1 MLLRSILHK
10 ILLTPLFRMLEITE
24 ITLSNLISCVNTL
37 HSTLTALSTACLC
50 KHSTRLFNNSII
62 ETETLLR
69 FLKSV
74 PELQS
79 GSWKLSVSCD
89 KNKNSCCVSP
99 CQNEKFDE
107 RNLSVDNGGEEEN
120 LAPERKLVEDSNF
133 EQSRDQNVESRD
145 SSENQSQSAD
155 DSILESDTS
164 SAFSVLELNPGDD
177 NFNENCSSS
186 DEEMRMNLLKTDLN
200 ELDKTMT
207 TLFGDISD
215 KQSTDETSSLTTDS
229 TALSLDQVLAKYE
242 NVNIQRPSTVNSD
255 LPISNKLKFIEEDV
269 ETLLDR
275 VEAKKETFNRQK
287 EAFNNRLSDLRCGRN
302 LTVSDVISDDKSSEI
317 SSQSDSVC
325 TTTISS
331 LSLRTDSKV
340 YTISQSSSRETVVG
354 DDLDK
359 MESELDQIS
368 ANLDAVLELA
378 GIR

>member
-1 MLLRSILHK
+1 
-10 ILLTPLFRMLEITE
+10 MLEITE

-79 GSWKLSVSCD
+79 GSWKLSENCN
-89 KNKNSCCVSP
+89 KNKDSCCVSP
-99 CQNEKFDE
+99 CQIEKLDE
-107 RNLSVDNGGEEEN
+107 SNLMVDNGGEEQN
-120 LAPERKLVEDSNF
+120 LAPEKELVENSNF
-133 EQSRDQNVESRD
+133 EQSRDQNDVSRD
-145 SSENQSQSAD
+145 SSEDQSQSAADSVLED
-155 DSILESDTS
+155 DTAS
-164 SAFSVLELNPGDD
+164 SFSFLELNPDPG
-177 NFNENCSSS
+177 ENCSTS
-186 DEEMRMNLLKTDLN
+186 DEEIRMNILKTDLN

-215 KQSTDETSSLTTDS
+215 RQSTDETSSVNTDS
-229 TALSLDQVLAKYE
+229 TVPLLDQVLAKYE
-242 NVNIQRPSTVNSD
+242 NVKVQRPSTANSD
-255 LPISNKLKFIEEDV
+255 LPITNKLKFIEEDV

-275 VEAKKETFNRQK
+275 VEAKKEHFNRQK
-287 EAFNNRLSDLRCGRN
+287 ETFNSRLSDLRCGRN
-302 LTVSDVISDDKSSEI
+302 LTASDVLSDDKNSEI

-325 TTTISS
+325 TTAISS

-340 YTISQSSSRETVVG
+340 HIVSESSSRETFVG

-359 MESELDQIS
+359 MENELDQIS

>member
-1 MLLRSILHK
+1 MS
-10 ILLTPLFRMLEITE
+10 E
-24 ITLSNLISCVNTL
+24 
-37 HSTLTALSTACLC
+37 
-50 KHSTRLFNNSII
+50 
-62 ETETLLR
+62 
-69 FLKSV
+69 
-74 PELQS
+74 
-79 GSWKLSVSCD
+79 SCD

-133 EQSRDQNVESRD
+133 EQSRDQNAVARD
-145 SSENQSQSAD
+145 SSENQSQSAE
-155 DSILESDTS
+155 DSVLESDTS
-164 SAFSVLELNPGDD
+164 SAFSVLELNPCDD
-177 NFNENCSSS
+177 NFNENCSTS
-186 DEEMRMNLLKTDLN
+186 DEEIRMNLLKTDLN

-215 KQSTDETSSLTTDS
+215 KQSSDETSSLTTDS
-229 TALSLDQVLAKYE
+229 TAISLDQVLAKYE
-242 NVNIQRPSTVNSD
+242 NVNVQRPSTANSD

-275 VEAKKETFNRQK
+275 VEAKKEHFNRQK
-287 EAFNNRLSDLRCGRN
+287 ETFNNRLSDLRCGRN

-340 YTISQSSSRETVVG
+340 HTISESSSRETIVG

-359 MESELDQIS
+359 MENELDQIS